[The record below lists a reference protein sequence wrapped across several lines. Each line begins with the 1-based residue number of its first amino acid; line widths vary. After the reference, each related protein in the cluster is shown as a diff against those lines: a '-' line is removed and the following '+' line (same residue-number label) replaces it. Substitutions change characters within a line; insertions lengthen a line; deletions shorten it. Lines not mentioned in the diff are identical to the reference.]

1 MVDVNG
7 RKFRALL
14 DSGASQSYV
23 SSTLI
28 DLIGARVVRSG
39 TRRVA
44 TLLSVTTTKL
54 QQYDLSLR
62 VVKGDRVEHAC
73 HAN

>member
-7 RKFRALL
+7 RKFLALL

-28 DLIGARVVRSG
+28 DLIGARVRSG
-39 TRRVA
+39 TGRVA
-44 TLLSVTTTKL
+44 TLLGVATTKL
-54 QQYDLSLR
+54 QEYGLR
-62 VVKGDRVEHAC
+62 LRVEHAC